1 MKKIRAIFLVLL
13 LFFVVTVNLKAQ
25 IPNEPYQSTWKSLS
39 NYKCPEWYKDAKFG
53 IFIVWGV
60 YSVPGYGSEWYGRW
74 MYKDTLAWGN
84 NTYQHHIKTYGTQ
97 DKFGYKD
104 FIPMFKAEKFDANK
118 WVDLFKKAGAKY
130 IIPIAE
136 FHDGFAM
143 YNTAMSR
150 WNSVQ
155 MGPKRDIVGEIAEA
169 TRKQGLIFGLSSHRI
184 EHWWFMGEGT
194 KFNSDVNDPQYA
206 DFYGPAKVHDP
217 FNPKTKAPVMS
228 PEFMNDWLLRSTE
241 LVNKYHPQIFWFDWW
256 IEQPELEP
264 YRKTFAAYYYNHAKL
279 WDKEVVLNYKHDAYP
294 EDAAVFD
301 IERGSTK
308 ATKKYPWQTDT
319 SIGKKA
325 WGYIDGED
333 NKKPGEIID
342 ALIDIV
348 SKNGNLLLAV
358 GPKADGTITPEQ
370 TDVLLEI
377 GKWLSV
383 NGEGIYG
390 TRPWT
395 ISGEGPTAN
404 PEENVQF
411 NEYQNK
417 PFTAKDIRFT
427 TKGADLFVFC
437 LDIPKIKPVTI
448 KALGLK
454 ALSGKKI
461 SSVVVVGSSEKLN
474 WKQKDNAL
482 IINCPKSVPCN
493 NAMAF
498 KIKGAIIN

>member
-1 MKKIRAIFLVLL
+1 
-13 LFFVVTVNLKAQ
+13 
-25 IPNEPYQSTWKSLS
+25 
-39 NYKCPEWYKDAKFG
+39 
-53 IFIVWGV
+53 
-60 YSVPGYGSEWYGRW
+60 
-74 MYKDTLAWGN
+74 
-84 NTYQHHIKTYGTQ
+84 
-97 DKFGYKD
+97 
-104 FIPMFKAEKFDANK
+104 
-118 WVDLFKKAGAKY
+118 
-130 IIPIAE
+130 
-136 FHDGFAM
+136 
-143 YNTAMSR
+143 
-150 WNSVQ
+150 
-155 MGPKRDIVGEIAEA
+155 
-169 TRKQGLIFGLSSHRI
+169 
-184 EHWWFMGEGT
+184 
-194 KFNSDVNDPQYA
+194 VNDPQYA

-333 NKKPGEIID
+333 NKKPAEIID

-417 PFTAKDIRFT
+417 PFTANDIRFT